1 MLEQNATP
9 RALTE
14 LSERE
19 RAVAEKFATGL
30 TYREIGKALFIAP
43 STVRTHLTS
52 IYQKL
57 GVHSKID
64 LARRFPGRLP
74 EEKHSPVLAVLP
86 FKSHSDDAQWTR
98 LANGLSVDITIDLAR
113 LSGLSVIASHT
124 MSALVGRADAVSA
137 ARELNADYI
146 LEGQLRVEGPRIR
159 FAVQLSDGQS
169 GASLWS
175 ERFDRPG
182 EDIFVVQD
190 ELATCVVNVLAG
202 GEGKLAKL
210 GRRASRHKA
219 PVNLTAYDCYQLGLE
234 RHHDFSREANAD
246 AIRLLSR
253 AVELDPEFA
262 RAWMKLAYAYAIEAC
277 NGFGSNVHQSIR
289 KWEEAA
295 AKSLLLD
302 PFDSVAYMCMGDAR
316 AAMGDLNAAAG
327 AYERAFELGPN
338 YADTLALLG
347 GSRVLVMGDPQQ
359 GYDLIDRALK
369 LNPWAPPWYLGMKG
383 RADFVLGRYDESIIA
398 LRQSPAESPATLLFL
413 AMAHAERGD
422 TQAAA
427 AARRLRTEFPDFS
440 VEGFMIGYP
449 VKNPPAVAAIHRA
462 AGKAGLA

>member
-9 RALTE
+9 RALTA

-64 LARRFPGRLP
+64 LVRRFPGRLP
-74 EEKHSPVLAVLP
+74 EEKRSPVLAVLP

-113 LSGLSVIASHT
+113 LSGMSVIASHT

-137 ARELNADYI
+137 ARELNADYV
-146 LEGQLRVEGPRIR
+146 LEGQLRVEGQRIR

-175 ERFDRPG
+175 ERYDRPA

-190 ELATCVVNVLAG
+190 ALATSVVNVLAG

-219 PVNLTAYDCYQLGLE
+219 PANLTAYDCYQLGLRAAPRLQPGGE
-234 RHHDFSREANAD
+234 CRRDSASHPRGRTRSRVRP
-246 AIRLLSR
+246 RL
-253 AVELDPEFA
+253 D
-262 RAWMKLAYAYAIEAC
+262 EAC
-277 NGFGSNVHQSIR
+277 AMPMPSRRAMASARTSINQFESGR
-289 KWEEAA
+289 KQR

-302 PFDSVAYMCMGDAR
+302 PFDSIAYMCMGDAR

-383 RADFVLGRYDESIIA
+383 RADFVLGRYDESIVA
-398 LRQSPAESPATLLFL
+398 LRRKSCRIARNAAVS
-413 AMAHAERGD
+413 GD
-422 TQAAA
+422 GSRR
-427 AARRLRTEFPDFS
+427 ARRYTSSRSRST
-440 VEGFMIGYP
+440 
-449 VKNPPAVAAIHRA
+449 AAHGIS
-462 AGKAGLA
+462 